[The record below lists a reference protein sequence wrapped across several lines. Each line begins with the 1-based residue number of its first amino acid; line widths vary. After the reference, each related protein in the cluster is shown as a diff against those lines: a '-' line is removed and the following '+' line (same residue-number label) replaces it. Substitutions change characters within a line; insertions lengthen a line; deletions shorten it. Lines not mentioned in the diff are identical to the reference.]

1 MSAPADRRFAA
12 RFVVALAVYAVLLI
26 AGILIANAL
35 PGSFWRFL
43 AMALPV
49 PALLLVVR
57 AVAKQIRESDEF
69 QARATIES
77 LAVGFA
83 GGSLTTFTYGLFQV
97 VGAPAANWMLV
108 WAVYAAWWII
118 GRAVVWKKYQ

>member
-1 MSAPADRRFAA
+1 
-12 RFVVALAVYAVLLI
+12 
-26 AGILIANAL
+26 
-35 PGSFWRFL
+35 
-43 AMALPV
+43 MALPV